1 MNPIEVPAAARP
13 AFSILLVGWNT
24 ADWLAATLTNVV
36 ERTSRPYEVIAVD
49 NGSRDHTAEVLQAV
63 AGATVIVNDEN
74 VGFGPA
80 VNQAALHAVAPYL
93 CLLNPDVH
101 LPEGWEFPLLETLD
115 ADADAEVGAAVPQI
129 RNWDP
134 DADDPLGGTLQEA
147 GCIVGRDASTQS
159 VGYGDDPERSWYRFP
174 RTVDYGSAACMMVR
188 RSAFEAVGG
197 FDAAFAPAY
206 GEDVDFCF
214 ALDEAGWRTV
224 YQPASVVGHVRGVT
238 MGDDERNE
246 LLERH
251 TRLLAERWGPR
262 LRHRPSIVELPAYA
276 HRSVAARDAV
286 TSARVLVVAGDVG
299 EHQSAL
305 ERLARSLPSARV
317 TVAAA
322 DRAPD
327 AIESL
332 LAAGVEVVVPPIDWA
347 DFFERRWFQYDV
359 VVEAATPDEG
369 LWAQIARTQPQAKP
383 VALDGLERL
392 EAAGVLPSALPPAV

>member
-1 MNPIEVPAAARP
+1 MNPIEVPAATRP
-13 AFSILLVGWNT
+13 ALSILLVGWNT

-36 ERTSRPYEVIAVD
+36 EYTSKPYEVIVVD

-63 AGATVIVNDEN
+63 TGATVVLNDDN

-101 LPEGWEFPLLETLD
+101 LPEGWELPLLETLD
-115 ADADAEVGAAVPQI
+115 ADAEVGAVVPQL

-159 VGYGDDPERSWYRFP
+159 VGYGDDPDRPWYRFP
-174 RTVDYGSAACMMVR
+174 RTVDYGSAACMVVR

-206 GEDVDFCF
+206 GEDVDLCF

-238 MGDDERNE
+238 VGDDERDE

-251 TRLLAERWGPR
+251 TRLLAERWEPR

-286 TSARVLVVAGDVG
+286 TSARVLVVADDVAAH
-299 EHQSAL
+299 EAAL
-305 ERLARSLPSARV
+305 ERLARSLPSARL

-322 DRAPD
+322 GGAAD

-332 LAAGVEVVVPPIDWA
+332 LAAGAEVVVPPIDWA

-359 VVEAATPDEG
+359 VVEAGTAHGE
-369 LWAQIARTQPQAKP
+369 LRAQVARTQPQAEP
-383 VALDGLERL
+383 VPLDGLERL
-392 EAAGVLPSALPPAV
+392 EAAGVLPGGTLPRAV